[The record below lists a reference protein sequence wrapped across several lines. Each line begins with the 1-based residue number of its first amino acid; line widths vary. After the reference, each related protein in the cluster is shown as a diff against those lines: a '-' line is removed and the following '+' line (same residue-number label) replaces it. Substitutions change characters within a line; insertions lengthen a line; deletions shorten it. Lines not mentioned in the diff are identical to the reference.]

1 MTESSQWVAD
11 ASSEPEQPPPGGMC
25 DTCGHFALR
34 HYERGC
40 NFPRPKERP
49 CNCKVFVWQGNRWP
63 RPWLAAASG
72 GMEPLL
78 PAEPP
83 PYRGYIVFE
92 LGERRPE
99 DILEAAEWVRQRL
112 SESPVELRMH
122 VAVDDQGLGEI
133 VKELKHG

>member
-1 MTESSQWVAD
+1 MTSQWVPD
-11 ASSEPEQPPPGGMC
+11 TSSTPEQPPPGGLC

-34 HYERGC
+34 HDERGC
-40 NFPRPKERP
+40 NFPRPKEHP
-49 CNCKVFVWQGNRWP
+49 CECKVFAWQGSRWP
-63 RPWLAAASG
+63 RPWLAASSG

-92 LGERRPE
+92 LGDRRPE
-99 DILEAAEWVRQRL
+99 DILEIAEWIREQL
-112 SESPVELRMH
+112 AGPDPMDLRMH
-122 VAVDDQGLGEI
+122 VAVDDRGLDEI